1 MGRVLCTFSSLWS
14 LVIFLLLASSLEFCS
29 GQHDNGFSINDF
41 PPNFIFGSGSSAYQV
56 EGAANEDGRT
66 LSIWDTYTHS
76 GKLPNKINGDIAAD
90 QYHRY
95 KEDVN
100 LMVDTGLEAYRFSI
114 SWSRLIPNGRGPV
127 NPKGLEYYNNL
138 INELIGHGIQAHVT
152 LFHYDLP
159 QALEDEYGGWLS
171 RKIVKDFTSY
181 ADVCFKEFGD
191 RVSTWTTMN
200 EANVFS
206 LGAYDLGALPP
217 QRCSSPFAVR
227 NCTSGNST
235 IEPYIVTHNC
245 LLAHAST
252 ARLYKKKYQAK
263 QHGLIGFN
271 LFGYGFSPVTNSA
284 EDIAAT
290 RRVNDFYLGWFA
302 RPFVFGDYP
311 ESMKRNVGSRLPSF
325 TPYEAKLVKGSC
337 DFFGL
342 NHYASLQI
350 KDNPES
356 LLIQP
361 RDLILD
367 MAVQFISNWS
377 GQGVL
382 PDEFPITPSGLQEVL
397 EYFKQVYGNPL
408 MFIHENGQRLLTAPR
423 ETSMNDTLRVNYL
436 KGYIGGLL
444 DALRNGSNT
453 KGYFTWSFL
462 DSFELLDGYTSN
474 FGLYYVDLINDPDL
488 KRYPKL
494 SAHWYSNFLKGRNER
509 SSIISPTT
517 DEISHFSQ

>member
-1 MGRVLCTFSSLWS
+1 MGRVLCTFSSFWS
-14 LVIFLLLASSLEFCS
+14 LVIILLLASSLEFCS
-29 GQHDNGFSINDF
+29 GQNGNGFSRYDF
-41 PPNFIFGSGSSAYQV
+41 PLNFIFGAGSSAYQV
-56 EGAANEDGRT
+56 EGAADEDGRT
-66 LSIWDTYTHS
+66 PSIWDTYTHS
-76 GKLPNKINGDIAAD
+76 GKLPNNSNADIAAD

-95 KEDVN
+95 KEDVK
-100 LMVDTGLEAYRFSI
+100 LMVDTGLDAYRFSI
-114 SWSRLIPNGRGPV
+114 SWPRIIPNGRGPV

-138 INELIGHGIQAHVT
+138 INELISNGIQAHVT
-152 LFHYDLP
+152 LFHYDIP

-200 EANVFS
+200 EANVLAFAS
-206 LGAYDLGALPP
+206 YGMGTLPP
-217 QRCSSPFAVR
+217 ERCSSPFGVR

-235 IEPYIVTHNC
+235 TEPYIVTHNC
-245 LLAHAST
+245 LLAHASA
-252 ARLYKKKYQAK
+252 ARLYKNKYQGK

-271 LFGYGFSPVTNSA
+271 LFGFGFSPVTNSA

-290 RRVNDFYLGWFA
+290 RRANDFYLGWFA
-302 RPFVFGDYP
+302 GPFVFGDYP

-337 DFFGL
+337 DFFGV
-342 NHYASLQI
+342 NHYASLQA

-356 LLIQP
+356 LLVQP
-361 RDLILD
+361 RDFILD
-367 MAVQFISNWS
+367 MAVKFILPHYTIGAARSS
-377 GQGVL
+377 GVFQA
-382 PDEFPITPSGLQEVL
+382 I
-397 EYFKQVYGNPL
+397 YGNPL
-408 MFIHENGQRLLTAPR
+408 MFIQENGQRLLSTPR
-423 ETSMNDTLRVNYL
+423 ETSMNDTSRVNYL

-474 FGLYYVDLINDPDL
+474 FGLYYVDMINDPDL

-494 SAHWYSNFLKGRNER
+494 SAHWYSNFLKGRNKIT
-509 SSIISPTT
+509 STISPSTY
-517 DEISHFSQ
+517 EISLFSQ